1 MNNPNKKIINSRVKI
16 PNHVNINLTNNFSNL
31 NQQIKTQKINKAK
44 DLSYKY
50 NNISSSNTNLN
61 KQSPRK
67 ITQKKNPDIN
77 NNKKVVDIQKKKNI
91 NNIKEKLQNY
101 LFKVN
106 NIKSN
111 ISTNKTKKCVNKSTF
126 KNNAFTNLENN
137 LNIKKNNISRNRAE
151 NNEINLEKLTAKK
164 NNTLMQN
171 KKKHNI
177 NININ
182 INNQQNII
190 LNKLGNGAGNNSINI
205 CSVRSSD
212 NKEINNKNDKN
223 QSNEANYFI

>member
-1 MNNPNKKIINSRVKI
+1 M
-16 PNHVNINLTNNFSNL
+16 
-31 NQQIKTQKINKAK
+31 
-44 DLSYKY
+44 
-50 NNISSSNTNLN
+50 
-61 KQSPRK
+61 
-67 ITQKKNPDIN
+67 
-77 NNKKVVDIQKKKNI
+77 
-91 NNIKEKLQNY
+91 
-101 LFKVN
+101 
-106 NIKSN
+106 
-111 ISTNKTKKCVNKSTF
+111 NKSTF

-164 NNTLMQN
+164 NNTLMEN